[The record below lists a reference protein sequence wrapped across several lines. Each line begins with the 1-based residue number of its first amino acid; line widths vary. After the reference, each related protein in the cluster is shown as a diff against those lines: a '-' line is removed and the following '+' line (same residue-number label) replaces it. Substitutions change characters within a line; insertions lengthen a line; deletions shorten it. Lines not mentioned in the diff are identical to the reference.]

1 MYRWKVEIQWEG
13 LYKERN
19 PFRKGDEHSTE
30 KERERKLTLT
40 IKRSTL
46 IVNEQSL
53 PEPAQGRIY
62 TKFVSVLFIL
72 NVLVLL
78 SSNL

>member
-1 MYRWKVEIQWEG
+1 MYRWKAEIQWEG

-40 IKRSTL
+40 VKRSTL

-62 TKFVSVLFIL
+62 TKFVCLLFMIIA
-72 NVLVLL
+72 LVLL
-78 SSNL
+78 SSSL